1 MIYKI
6 FLPCFSCFS
15 FLQAIC
21 SSQRLKQKTKENKT
35 EVKQKKNT
43 SESNAEVVY
52 NNLNSNQF
60 ALQIKELY
68 KAWVLFIEGERIS

>member
-6 FLPCFSCFS
+6 FPSLLLLVVS

-21 SSQRLKQKTKENKT
+21 SSQRLKQKTKQKT
-35 EVKQKKNT
+35 KQKLPKQKNT

-60 ALQIKELY
+60 ALPKESFT
-68 KAWVLFIEGERIS
+68 KALKGFIY